1 MSERKW
7 AEYICGRLH
16 KYLQSIDESLAA
28 DTEQSLM
35 YAHEIYEYTLD
46 CGSQVKDKKYKT
58 DILIYQ
64 WIDQEKWIPRVVIET
79 KYKSVNTHDSIT
91 YSKKS
96 RDHKSLHPYLR
107 YGVFLGNMPKPEV
120 PVRLISH
127 GLEFDFM
134 VAWDSD
140 KGSKSDW
147 NRFVTVIESEIYA
160 SQKLEG
166 ILKKSVSAPSI
177 LHKGLSV

>member
-1 MSERKW
+1 
-7 AEYICGRLH
+7 
-16 KYLQSIDESLAA
+16 
-28 DTEQSLM
+28 
-35 YAHEIYEYTLD
+35 
-46 CGSQVKDKKYKT
+46 
-58 DILIYQ
+58 
-64 WIDQEKWIPRVVIET
+64 
-79 KYKSVNTHDSIT
+79 
-91 YSKKS
+91 
-96 RDHKSLHPYLR
+96 
-107 YGVFLGNMPKPEV
+107 
-120 PVRLISH
+120 
-127 GLEFDFM
+127 M